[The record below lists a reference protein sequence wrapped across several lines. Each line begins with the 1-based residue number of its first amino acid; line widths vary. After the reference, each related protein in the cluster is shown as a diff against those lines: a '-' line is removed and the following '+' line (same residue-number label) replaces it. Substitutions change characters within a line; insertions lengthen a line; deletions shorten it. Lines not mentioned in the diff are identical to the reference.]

1 MSERT
6 DARREAEGSR
16 AIRTSLRWGRLLR
29 VYHRHELLGID
40 NLRKAL
46 RAERPVLL
54 IGNHSMDFV
63 DPMMLRAAIYRD
75 TRRLVRFI
83 GHELIFFRLPGIRSL
98 AADAGVIPSQH
109 LDLALRV
116 LREDGV
122 LMLYPGAGSEAAL
135 RFRRREPYRLKWY
148 ERTGFVELALRS
160 QATLLFVAAVG
171 IDEMFYQ
178 TDIRVPSELFR
189 LVEGTYLESY
199 RGFRFEVGSAGL
211 HLIPGVFP
219 LPVKVTHEISKPLRL
234 ERSVDVTDREAL
246 ERTQVRIW
254 ARCQKLLD
262 QAVAARDRRS
272 DWLDAA
278 LRSGTNVLQEI
289 GL

>member
-1 MSERT
+1 
-6 DARREAEGSR
+6 
-16 AIRTSLRWGRLLR
+16 
-29 VYHRHELLGID
+29 
-40 NLRKAL
+40 
-46 RAERPVLL
+46 
-54 IGNHSMDFV
+54 MDLV
-63 DPMMLRAAIYRD
+63 DPLMLRAAVHRD
-75 TRRLVRFI
+75 TGRLMRFI
-83 GHELIFFRLPGIRSL
+83 GNELLFFRLPRIRSF
-98 AADAGVIPSQH
+98 AADAGIIPSQR

-148 ERTGFVELALRS
+148 ERLGFVELALRS

-178 TDIRVPSELFR
+178 TDIRVPSALFG
-189 LVEGTYLESY
+189 LVDGTYLESY
-199 RGFRFEVGSAGL
+199 RGMRFELGSAGL

-234 ERSVDVTDREAL
+234 DRSVDVGDRAAL
-246 ERTQVRIW
+246 EKLQIRIW
-254 ARCQKLLD
+254 AQCQKLLD

-278 LRSGTNVLQEI
+278 LRRATRTLQEI

>member
-1 MSERT
+1 VT
-6 DARREAEGSR
+6 
-16 AIRTSLRWGRLLR
+16 LRFGPLLR
-29 VYHRHELLGID
+29 VYHRHQLLGID
-40 NLRKAL
+40 NLRRAL
-46 RAERPVLL
+46 RSERPVLL
-54 IGNHSMDFV
+54 IGNHCMDLL
-63 DPMMLRAAIYRD
+63 DPLMLRAAVHRD
-75 TRRLVRFI
+75 TGRLVRFI
-83 GHELIFFRLPGIRSL
+83 GHELIFFRLPGIRSF
-98 AADAGVIPSQH
+98 AADAGMIPSQR

-116 LREDGV
+116 LHEDGV

-148 ERTGFVELALRS
+148 ERLGFVELALRS

-178 TDIRVPSELFR
+178 TDIRVPSALFG
-189 LVEGTYLESY
+189 VVDGTYLESY
-199 RGFRFEVGSAGL
+199 RGLRFELGSAGL

-234 ERSVDVTDREAL
+234 DRSVDVKDRAAL
-246 ERTQVRIW
+246 EKTQIRIW
-254 ARCQKLLD
+254 AQCQALLD

-278 LRSGTNVLQEI
+278 LRRASRALQGI

>member
-1 MSERT
+1 M
-6 DARREAEGSR
+6 
-16 AIRTSLRWGRLLR
+16 
-29 VYHRHELLGID
+29 
-40 NLRKAL
+40 
-46 RAERPVLL
+46 LL
-54 IGNHSMDFV
+54 IGNHSLDFV
-63 DPMMLRAAIYRD
+63 DPLMLRAAIHRD
-75 TRRLVRFI
+75 AGRLVRFI
-83 GHELIFFRLPGIRSL
+83 AHQLIFFKLPGIRAL
-98 AADAGVIPSQH
+98 AADAGVIPSQN

-116 LREDGV
+116 LRENRV

-148 ERTGFVELALRS
+148 ERIGFVELALRS

-178 TDIRVPSELFR
+178 TDIPVPSGLFR

-199 RGFRFEVGSAGL
+199 RGFRFELGSAGL

-219 LPVKVTHEISKPLRL
+219 LPVKVTHEISRPLRL
-234 ERSVDVTDREAL
+234 DRSIDVTDRDAL
-246 ERTQVRIW
+246 EKEQVRIW

-278 LRSGTNVLQEI
+278 VRGGTSALQAI

>member
-1 MSERT
+1 M
-6 DARREAEGSR
+6 
-16 AIRTSLRWGRLLR
+16 R
-29 VYHRHELLGID
+29 VYHRHELVGID
-40 NLRKAL
+40 NLRGAL
-46 RAERPVLL
+46 RGGRPVLL
-54 IGNHSMDFV
+54 IGNHSMDV
-63 DPMMLRAAIYRD
+63 IDPLMLLAAISRD
-75 TRRLVRFI
+75 AGRLVRFI
-83 GHELIFFRLPGIRSL
+83 AHELLFFRLPGIRSL
-98 AADAGVIPSQH
+98 AADTGAIPSQRM
-109 LDLALRV
+109 DLALRV

-148 ERTGFVELALRS
+148 ERIGFVELALRT
-160 QATLLFVAAVG
+160 QATVLFVAGVG

-178 TDIRVPSELFR
+178 TDIPVPSRLFR

-199 RGFRFEVGSAGL
+199 RGIRLELGSAGL
-211 HLIPGVFP
+211 HIIPGVFP

-234 ERSVDVTDREAL
+234 DRSLDVTDRDAL
-246 ERTQVRIW
+246 EKEQLRVW

-278 LRSGTNVLQEI
+278 VRDGTQALQTI

>member
-1 MSERT
+1 MSVNAPHR
-6 DARREAEGSR
+6 SR
-16 AIRTSLRWGRLLR
+16 SVTATLRFGRLLR
-29 VYHRHELLGID
+29 SYHRHELLEID
-40 NLRKAL
+40 NLQRAL
-46 RAERPVLL
+46 RTERPVLL
-54 IGNHSMDFV
+54 IGNHCMDLV
-63 DPMMLRAAIYRD
+63 DPLMLRAAIHHD
-75 TRRLVRFI
+75 TGRLVRFI
-83 GHELIFFRLPGIRSL
+83 GHELLFFRLRSIRSF
-98 AADAGVIPSQH
+98 ASDAGVIPSQN

-148 ERTGFVELALRS
+148 ERVGFVELALRS

-178 TDIRVPSELFR
+178 TDVRVPSALFD
-189 LVEGTYLESY
+189 LVNGTYLESY
-199 RGFRFEVGSAGL
+199 RGLRFELGSAGL

-234 ERSVDVTDREAL
+234 DRSVDVADRAAL
-246 ERTQVRIW
+246 EKMQIRIW
-254 ARCQKLLD
+254 AQCQKLLD

-278 LRSGTNVLQEI
+278 LRRATLALQEI

>member
-1 MSERT
+1 MT
-6 DARREAEGSR
+6 ANRRYGTEGSGSVR
-16 AIRTSLRWGRLLR
+16 ATLRFGRLLR
-29 VYHRHELLGID
+29 IYHRHELLGID
-40 NLRKAL
+40 NLCRAL
-46 RAERPVLL
+46 DAERPVLL
-54 IGNHSMDFV
+54 IGNHCMDLV
-63 DPMMLRAAIYRD
+63 DPLMLRAAIYHE

-83 GHELIFFRLPGIRSL
+83 GHELMFFRLPGFRSF
-98 AADAGVIPSQH
+98 AAGAGVIPSQN

-148 ERTGFVELALRS
+148 ERVGFVELALRS
-160 QATLLFVAAVG
+160 RATLLFVAAVG

-178 TDIRVPSELFR
+178 TDVRVPSGLFR
-189 LVEGTYLESY
+189 LVDGTYLESY
-199 RGFRFEVGSAGL
+199 RGLRFELGSAGL

-234 ERSVDVTDREAL
+234 DRSVDAADRGAL
-246 ERTQVRIW
+246 EKTQIRIW

-278 LRSGTNVLQEI
+278 LRRAGHALQEI